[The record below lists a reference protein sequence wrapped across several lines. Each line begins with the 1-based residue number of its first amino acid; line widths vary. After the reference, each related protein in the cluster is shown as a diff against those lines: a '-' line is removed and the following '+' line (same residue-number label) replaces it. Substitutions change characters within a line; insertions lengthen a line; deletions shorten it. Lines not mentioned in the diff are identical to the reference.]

1 MIEAPHSWSSPSRR
15 RSGSHLSDVRIG
27 ATPVVCSGSG
37 ETLTRNRAGTAMAK
51 RARPR
56 RLPAPTASND
66 PPPLH
71 AMVARWRDPDD
82 IMPDAR
88 RVPREITGYRTFCP
102 LRKMSGDVR
111 SGITA
116 AHIMAADKLREV
128 VDVATMGYSSE
139 RPMIFV
145 AMAAQPR
152 FGMSGADIAR
162 VAAMR
167 SMARV
172 LRIFPANQLAMLEM
186 IVLRNVNLRAWTLA
200 HDNANPAVEKG
211 RLLGMLDRLVQHFE
225 VEIKDELREGRRL
238 PP

>member
-1 MIEAPHSWSSPSRR
+1 M
-15 RSGSHLSDVRIG
+15 
-27 ATPVVCSGSG
+27 
-37 ETLTRNRAGTAMAK
+37 
-51 RARPR
+51 
-56 RLPAPTASND
+56 
-66 PPPLH
+66 H
-71 AMVARWRDPDD
+71 AMRASWRDPDD
-82 IMPDAR
+82 IKPDAR
-88 RVPREITGYRTFCP
+88 RVPRDITWFRSFCP
-102 LRKMSGDVR
+102 LRKMSGDPR

-162 VAAMR
+162 VKAMR

-172 LRIFPANQLAMLEM
+172 LRIFPPNQLAMLEM
-186 IVLRNVNLRAWTLA
+186 IVLRNVNLKTWTLA

-211 RLLGMLDRLVQHFE
+211 RLLSILDRLAQHFE
-225 VEIKDELREGRRL
+225 AEIEDDIARGRRL
-238 PP
+238 AL

>member
-1 MIEAPHSWSSPSRR
+1 MRSS
-15 RSGSHLSDVRIG
+15 
-27 ATPVVCSGSG
+27 
-37 ETLTRNRAGTAMAK
+37 
-51 RARPR
+51 
-56 RLPAPTASND
+56 
-66 PPPLH
+66 
-71 AMVARWRDPDD
+71 WRDPDD

-88 RVPREITGYRTFCP
+88 RVPREITAWRRFCP
-102 LRKMSGDVR
+102 LRKMSGDPR

-128 VDVATMGYSSE
+128 VDVATLGYSSE
-139 RPMIFV
+139 RPMIFA

-167 SMARV
+167 SMTRV
-172 LRIFPANQLAMLEM
+172 LRIFPPGQLVMLEM

-211 RLLGMLDRLVQHFE
+211 RLLGILDRLAQHFDA
-225 VEIKDELREGRRL
+225 EIEDDISRGRRL
-238 PP
+238 IP